1 MKKFLFLIFIFSYS
15 FSLEFSENS
24 TNQTSETNQSGET
37 IIFEHYDEIELKNFD
52 NNNVRILKF
61 IGNVKVKFQGKDLK
75 ARILTVSLIS
85 NQVKEISAFENV
97 EFKDND
103 SIYLAQKFYFNP
115 DKKIGV
121 LYKVRS
127 FLKDTVKGG
136 GPISTSRGTFFE
148 AEKITI
154 LSEKKLILEDV
165 YFTFTH
171 IEPPPYRIFSK
182 KVWYFKDEILFAL
195 FDAYYVGQAIFLP
208 IPFYFRWDKFT
219 GVRTAFGQEKRIGWY
234 LMNTFDFNFDYGN
247 STVYIDFYEKLGQ
260 YAMISFR
267 NTKEIDPFKI
277 LNAKFYGANDQRVY
291 YDAKNDRYTK
301 NLPLEDGTYT
311 NISQLSWNYQLNAS
325 IFKNNLSI
333 DLYWEDLNDPYFKH
347 KFTSRRETFDIRQ
360 VIQPE
365 ENSFYGASRGSLD
378 TTAQGYNRN
387 FSIQY
392 YNFSL
397 KGNWAY
403 SVKENPS
410 FNKYLTDRY
419 SYYLSSSQFPQM
431 SFSLPATEIFSSEYK
446 IVKTNTTTNTNNSTN
461 IIDTTESFNLY
472 TFKANVSGNFNYDS
486 LENYDTNEIVT
497 SDKFSHR
504 ESGSIGGGGN
514 IFGDLISY
522 NANFNFENTK
532 YWSTFPIVNSNYMKN
547 SGYFLGHN
555 SGLSL
560 SKNFKIYEEDWYQFS
575 FPFSLSHNFSYDIAT
590 SIPDR
595 MLYSSHNTSM
605 GIGFGVLSEQFLNKL
620 TLSHFIKYRLT
631 NIEQNDIYIDNMIE
645 RNLDLS
651 YRGDFFKIYNS
662 YIVGIAISTKLN
674 ILETK
679 TNDEKTKIKWSYPEI
694 TNRIVSGYEPKLL
707 LTFSPPSQFNPLPRI
722 TYSYDILKKTNEYY
736 RLDSSYS
743 LANIYDFIFY
753 RIEVLNLSSSLYWDF
768 LNPRKDLFNLNF
780 NTTIWFDPTWKLT
793 FSTYVINKNI
803 HRYLKDYN
811 PPDKDYINVDFWE
824 NLLDGLKIYDYNA
837 LKRSYFKV
845 QQLSFNL
852 THYILEEW
860 ELNIAFNI
868 TRRTDTTKLIAYW
881 EPSIL
886 ITFVLRGTTE
896 QFPPYQKTFLP
907 ENYQ

>member
-1 MKKFLFLIFIFSYS
+1 MKKFLFLIFFFSYS
-15 FSLEFSENS
+15 FGLELSETS
-24 TNQTSETNQSGET
+24 TNQVANTNLTAET
-37 IIFEHYDEIELKNFD
+37 IVFEHYDEIELQNFD
-52 NNNVRILKF
+52 SNNVRILKF
-61 IGNVKVKFQGKDLK
+61 IGNVKVKFQGKNLK
-75 ARILTVSLIS
+75 SRLLTVTLIG
-85 NQVKEISAFENV
+85 NKVKELSAFENV

-103 SIYLAQKFYFNP
+103 SIYLANKFYFDP

-121 LYKVRS
+121 LYNVRS
-127 FLKDTVKGG
+127 FLKDTVRGG

-148 AEKITI
+148 AKKITI
-154 LSEKKLILEDV
+154 LSEKKIILEDV

-208 IPFYFRWDKFT
+208 IPFYFRWDKFS
-219 GVRTAFGQEKRIGWY
+219 GMRTAFGQEKRIGWY
-234 LMNTFDFNFDYGN
+234 LMNTFDFSFDYGN
-247 STVYIDFYEKLGQ
+247 SMVYLDFYEKLGQ
-260 YAMISFR
+260 YTMISFR
-267 NTKEIDPFKI
+267 NSKEIEPFKI

-301 NLPLEDGTYT
+301 NLPLEDGSYT
-311 NISQLSWNYQLNAS
+311 NISQLSWNYQLNTS
-325 IFKNNLSI
+325 LSKNNLNI

-347 KFTSRRETFDIRQ
+347 KFSSRRETFDIRQ
-360 VIQPE
+360 ILQPE
-365 ENSFYGASRGSLD
+365 ENSFYGARRGSLD
-378 TTAQGYNRN
+378 TTALGYSRN

-397 KGNWAY
+397 KGDWSY
-403 SVKENPS
+403 SVKENS
-410 FNKYLTDRY
+410 EFNKYLTDRY
-419 SYYLSSSQFPQM
+419 SYYLSSSRLPQI
-431 SFSLPATEIFSSEYK
+431 SFSLPSTEVFSSEYK
-446 IVKTNTTTNTNNSTN
+446 IIKTNITTNSNNSTN
-461 IIDTTESFNLY
+461 IINTTENFSLY
-472 TFKANVSGNFNYDS
+472 TFKATVNGNFNYDS
-486 LENYDTNEIVT
+486 LENYDTNQVVT

-504 ESGSIGGGGN
+504 ESGSLGGGGN
-514 IFGDLISY
+514 ILGDLISY

-532 YWSTFPIVNSNYMKN
+532 YWSTFPTVNSNYMKS
-547 SGYFLGHN
+547 SGYFLGHT
-555 SGLSL
+555 SGISL
-560 SKNFKIYEEDWYQFS
+560 SKNFKTFEEQWFQFS
-575 FPFSLSHNFSYDIAT
+575 FPLSISHNFSYDIAT

-595 MLYSSHNTSM
+595 MLYSSHNTSVGF
-605 GIGFGVLSEQFLNKL
+605 GIGILSEQFLNKL
-620 TLSHFIKYRLT
+620 NLSHYIKYRLT
-631 NIEQNDIYIDNMIE
+631 NIEQNDIYIDNIIE

-651 YRGDFFKIYNS
+651 YRGDFFKFYNA
-662 YIVGIAISTKLN
+662 YIVGISISTRLN

-679 TNDEKTKIKWSYPEI
+679 TNDESTRVKWSYPEI
-694 TNRIVSGYEPKLL
+694 TNRIISGYNPKLS

-722 TYSYDILKKTNEYY
+722 TYSYDILRKTNEYY
-736 RLDSSYS
+736 KLESSYS

-753 RIEVLNLSSSLYWDF
+753 RIEVLNLNSSLYWDY

-780 NTTIWFDPTWKLT
+780 NTTIWFDPTWKLS
-793 FSTYVINKNI
+793 FNTYVINKNI

-811 PPDKDYINVDFWE
+811 PPDKDYLNVDFWE

-886 ITFVLRGTTE
+886 ITFVLRGTSE